1 MSVLQHIPALLI
13 ITPLAGAALTFVTE
27 RKHDPV
33 VAIVTGLAILGSSI
47 GLVIRVLTAGPFRY
61 EIGGWG
67 APIGIDLVADGA
79 SALFVLL
86 TAVVG
91 LAVTVYSTDYFR
103 GSKASVYGHGMFWT
117 LWLFMWT
124 SLNALFLTADIF
136 NVYVCLELMGISAVA
151 LVTLNGGAQALRAGA
166 RYLFSS
172 MLAAMTYLLGV
183 AIVYSATGSLDM
195 AVLRSALVPDA
206 AAATG
211 LSLMVAALLLKTA
224 LVPAHFWLP
233 SAHGSAPSPV
243 SAALS
248 ALVVKGSYYTIL
260 RLMISVMPPGYLPG
274 VDIVLGV
281 LGAAAI
287 IWGSLQA
294 LVQTR
299 IKQLV
304 AYSTVAQIGYLFI
317 VFPLARAGTDVFALA
332 LGGAMFHAITHA
344 LAKSGF
350 FLAAGSLVSRFGY
363 DRIDD
368 MAGAAR
374 SAPVLVM
381 TIALAGV
388 TMMGLPPSGG
398 FAAKWMLV
406 SAALSAG
413 QWWWALV
420 LVVGGLLAA
429 AYMFRLL
436 SVLLRDAPT
445 ALNPPSGPIRTEWVP
460 LSLAAGAALLVLAS
474 PLVTELVGAS
484 MLVAGQGVTP

>member
-1 MSVLQHIPALLI
+1 MSIAHHLPALLVV
-13 ITPLAGAALTFVTE
+13 TPLAGAALTFVTE
-27 RKHDPV
+27 RRRDPL
-33 VAIVTGLAILGSSI
+33 VAVLTGLTILGLSI
-47 GLVIRVLTAGPFRY
+47 GLVVRVLAGGPFDY

-86 TAVVG
+86 SAVVG
-91 LAVTVYSTDYFR
+91 LAVTVYATDYFR
-103 GSKASVYGHGMFWT
+103 GPKASAYGHGMFWT

-124 SLNALFLTADIF
+124 SLNALFLTGDIF
-136 NVYVCLELMGISAVA
+136 NVYVCLELVGISAVA
-151 LVTLNGGAQALRAGA
+151 LVTLNGGSRALRAGA

-195 AVLRSALVPDA
+195 AILRSTLVPDA

-211 LSLMVAALLLKTA
+211 LSIMVAALLLKTA

-243 SAALS
+243 SAVLS

-260 RLMISVMPPGYLPG
+260 RLMISVAPPGYLPG

-281 LGAAAI
+281 LGATAI

-317 VFPLARAGTDVFALA
+317 VFPLARAGTDVFLLA
-332 LGGAMFHAITHA
+332 LGGALFHAITHA

-363 DRIDD
+363 ERFHE

-381 TIALAGV
+381 TLALAGV

-420 LVVGGLLAA
+420 LVTGGLLAA

-436 SVLLRDAPT
+436 GVLLRDSPT
-445 ALNPPSGPIRTEWVP
+445 ALNPPSGAIRTEWVP

-474 PLVTELVGAS
+474 PLVTELVNTS
-484 MLVAGQGVTP
+484 VLVLGQGVTP

>member
-1 MSVLQHIPALLI
+1 MSIAHHLPALLI
-13 ITPLAGAALTFVTE
+13 VAPLAGATLTFVTE
-27 RKHDPV
+27 RKRDPV
-33 VAIVTGLAILGSSI
+33 VAIVSGLTILGLSI
-47 GLVIRVLTAGPFRY
+47 GLVVRVLAEGPFRY

-67 APIGIDLVADGA
+67 APIGIDLVADGT

-86 TAVVG
+86 SAVVG
-91 LAVTVYSTDYFR
+91 LAVTVYATDYFR
-103 GSKASVYGHGMFWT
+103 GSRANAYGHGMFWT

-124 SLNALFLTADIF
+124 SLNALFLTSDIF
-136 NVYVCLELMGISAVA
+136 NVYVCLELVGISAVA
-151 LVTLNGGAQALRAGA
+151 LVTLNGSAHALRAGA

-183 AIVYSATGSLDM
+183 TIVYSATGNLDM
-195 AVLRSALVPDA
+195 AILRSTLVPDTG
-206 AAATG
+206 AATG
-211 LSLMVAALLLKTA
+211 LALMIAALLLKTA

-260 RLMISVMPPGYLPG
+260 RLMISVVPPGFLPG
-274 VDIVLGV
+274 VDTVLGI
-281 LGAAAI
+281 LGATAI
-287 IWGSLQA
+287 VWGSLQA

-304 AYSTVAQIGYLFI
+304 AYSTVAQIGYLFM
-317 VFPLARAGTDVFALA
+317 VFPLARAGTDVFMLA
-332 LGGAMFHAITHA
+332 LGGAMLHAVTHA

-350 FLAAGSLVSRFGY
+350 FLAAGSLMTRFGY
-363 DRIDD
+363 GRIDE
-368 MAGAAR
+368 MTGAAR

-381 TIALAGV
+381 TLALAGV

-406 SAALSAG
+406 SAAITAG
-413 QWWWALV
+413 QWWWAIV
-420 LVVGGLLAA
+420 LVAGGLLAA

-436 SVLLRDAPT
+436 GVLLRDTPS
-445 ALNPPSGPIRTEWVP
+445 ALNPPSNPARTEWVP
-460 LSLAAGAALLVLAS
+460 LSLAAGAAVLVLAS
-474 PLVTELVGAS
+474 PLVSELVGAS
-484 MLVAGQGVTP
+484 MLVLGQGVTP

>member
-1 MSVLQHIPALLI
+1 MSVLQHMPALLI
-13 ITPLAGAALTFVTE
+13 IIPLAGAALTFVTE

-33 VAIVTGLAILGSSI
+33 VAVVTGVAILGSSI
-47 GLVIRVLTAGPFRY
+47 ALIVRVLTAGPFRY
-61 EIGGWG
+61 KIGGWG
-67 APIGIDLVADGA
+67 APLGIDLVADGA

-91 LAVTVYSTDYFR
+91 LAVTVYATAYFE
-103 GSKASVYGHGMFWT
+103 GPKASMYGHGMFWT

-136 NVYVCLELMGISAVA
+136 NVYVCLELVGISAVA
-151 LVTLNGGAQALRAGA
+151 LVTLNGSSQALRAGA

-183 AIVYSATGSLDM
+183 TFVYSATGNLDM
-195 AVLRSALVPDA
+195 AILRSTLVPDA
-206 AAATG
+206 AAVTG
-211 LSLMVAALLLKTA
+211 LSLMIAALLLKTA

-260 RLMISVMPPGYLPG
+260 RLMISVVPPGYLPG

-281 LGAAAI
+281 LGSAAI

-304 AYSTVAQIGYLFI
+304 AYSTVAQVGYLFI
-317 VFPLARAGTDVFALA
+317 VFPLARAGSDVFMLA
-332 LGGAMFHAITHA
+332 LGGAIFHALTHA

-350 FLAAGSLVSRFGY
+350 FLAAGTLVTRFGHE
-363 DRIDD
+363 RIDE
-368 MAGAAR
+368 MTGAAR

-381 TIALAGV
+381 SVALAGV

-398 FAAKWMLV
+398 FAAKWMLI

-420 LVVGGLLAA
+420 LVAGGLLAA

-436 SVLLRDAPT
+436 GVLLRDTPS
-445 ALNPPSGPIRTEWVP
+445 ALNPSSRPVRTEWVP
-460 LSLAAGAALLVLAS
+460 LSLAAVAALLVLAS

-484 MLVAGQGVTP
+484 MLVTSQGMTP

>member
-1 MSVLQHIPALLI
+1 MSIAHHLPALLVV
-13 ITPLAGAALTFVTE
+13 TPLAGAALTFVTE
-27 RKHDPV
+27 RRRDPV
-33 VAIVTGLAILGSSI
+33 VAVLTGLTILGLSI
-47 GLVIRVLTAGPFRY
+47 GLVIRVLAAGPFRY
-61 EIGGWG
+61 EIGSWG
-67 APIGIDLVADGA
+67 APVGIDLVADGA

-86 TAVVG
+86 SAVVG
-91 LAVTVYSTDYFR
+91 LAVTVYATDYFR
-103 GSKASVYGHGMFWT
+103 GSRASVCGHGMFWT

-124 SLNALFLTADIF
+124 SLNALFLTGDIF
-136 NVYVCLELMGISAVA
+136 NVYVCLELVGISAVA
-151 LVTLNGGAQALRAGA
+151 LVTLNGGSQALRAGA

-195 AVLRSALVPDA
+195 GILRSTLVSDP

-248 ALVVKGSYYTIL
+248 ALVVKGSYFAIL
-260 RLMISVMPPGYLPG
+260 RLMISVAPPGFLPG

-281 LGAAAI
+281 LGATAI

-294 LVQTR
+294 LAQTR

-317 VFPLARAGTDVFALA
+317 VFPLARAGTDVFLLA
-332 LGGAMFHAITHA
+332 LGGALFHAITHA

-350 FLAAGSLVSRFGY
+350 FLAAGSLASRFGY
-363 DRIDD
+363 ERIDE

-381 TIALAGV
+381 TLALAGV

-406 SAALSAG
+406 SAALAAG

-420 LVVGGLLAA
+420 LVTGGLLAA

-436 SVLLRDAPT
+436 GVLLRDSPA
-445 ALNPPSGPIRTEWVP
+445 ALNPPSGAIRTEWVP

-474 PLVTELVGAS
+474 PLVTELVNTS
-484 MLVAGQGVTP
+484 VLVLGQGVTP

>member
-1 MSVLQHIPALLI
+1 MSIAHHLPALRVV
-13 ITPLAGAALTFVTE
+13 TPLAGAALTFVTE
-27 RKHDPV
+27 RRRDPV
-33 VAIVTGLAILGSSI
+33 VAVLTGLTILGLSI
-47 GLVIRVLTAGPFRY
+47 GLVVRVLSVGPFRY

-67 APIGIDLVADGA
+67 APAGIDLVADGA

-86 TAVVG
+86 SAVVG
-91 LAVTVYSTDYFR
+91 LAVTVYATDYFR
-103 GSKASVYGHGMFWT
+103 GPRASVYGHGMFWT

-124 SLNALFLTADIF
+124 SLNALFLTGDIF
-136 NVYVCLELMGISAVA
+136 NVYVCLELVGISAVA
-151 LVTLNGGAQALRAGA
+151 LVTLNGGSRALRAGA

-195 AVLRSALVPDA
+195 AILRSTLVPDP

-243 SAALS
+243 SAVLS

-260 RLMISVMPPGYLPG
+260 RLMISVAPPGYLPG

-281 LGAAAI
+281 LGATAI

-317 VFPLARAGTDVFALA
+317 VFPLARAGTDVFLLA
-332 LGGAMFHAITHA
+332 LGGALFHAITHA

-350 FLAAGSLVSRFGY
+350 FLAAGSLASRFGY
-363 DRIDD
+363 ERIDE

-381 TIALAGV
+381 TLALAGV

-420 LVVGGLLAA
+420 LVTGGLLAA

-436 SVLLRDAPT
+436 GVLLRDSPA
-445 ALNPPSGPIRTEWVP
+445 ALNPPSSTIRTEWVP

-474 PLVTELVGAS
+474 PLVTELVNTS
-484 MLVAGQGVTP
+484 VLVLGQGVTP